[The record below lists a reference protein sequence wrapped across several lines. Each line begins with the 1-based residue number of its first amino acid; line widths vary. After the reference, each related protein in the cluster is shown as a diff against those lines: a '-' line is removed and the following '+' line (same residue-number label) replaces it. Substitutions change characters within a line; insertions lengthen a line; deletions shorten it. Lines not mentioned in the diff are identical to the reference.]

1 MLAMWWIKPS
11 ISTEPFMYILATN
24 YKEVCRVQIF
34 LEVLLFASYVKW
46 NKGQTKDQLVY
57 VL

>member
-1 MLAMWWIKPS
+1 
-11 ISTEPFMYILATN
+11 MYILATN

-34 LEVLLFASYVKW
+34 LEVLVFASYVKW
-46 NKGQTKDQLVY
+46 NKGQTKGQLVY